1 MNIFYSLI
9 SLICLTALSPFTVA
23 QDIQGQSF
31 SYRDREVHCS
41 NTGTCRAAGY
51 QPESAQ
57 MLPASILLTRPAGVK
72 QAVQAKFALSRAG
85 PTLDNKKLKH
95 LHLQPNGK
103 DIGAVKIHTSTEP

>member
-31 SYRDREVHCS
+31 SYRDWEVHCS

-51 QPESAQ
+51 QPDSVQ
-57 MLPASILLTRPAGVK
+57 MMPASNIADASGRGK
-72 QAVQAKFALSRAG
+72 NRQSRQ
-85 PTLDNKKLKH
+85 KLPYPVMIR
-95 LHLQPNGK
+95 L
-103 DIGAVKIHTSTEP
+103 